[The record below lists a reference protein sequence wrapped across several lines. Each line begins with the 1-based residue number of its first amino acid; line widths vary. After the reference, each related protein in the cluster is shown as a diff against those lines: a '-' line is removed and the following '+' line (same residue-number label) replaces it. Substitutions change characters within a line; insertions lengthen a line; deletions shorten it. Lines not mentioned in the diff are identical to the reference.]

1 MKIDSQ
7 RVNQVFPAAA
17 NCFMAVALVAVLLSS
32 PQSSSAQTA
41 LDTYVAA
48 VDPSSGYSL
57 ASIIA
62 IPGSGFTGYNIDLT
76 SQTWGDPSEVTQSWK
91 PLLDSTQNEWEHKM
105 MIAQPDAAPGIP
117 LSNTAILWIDGG
129 SNPDSFDL
137 GTLAAMGN
145 FAQATNSVI
154 VNLPTVP
161 NQSLQFA
168 GEALPRKEDSA
179 IAKTFKQFLDGGDS
193 EWPLLLPMVKS
204 AVAAMDAT
212 QEYMQDE
219 QGVTIDKFF
228 IFGASKRGW
237 TTWLTAA
244 VEARP
249 GGPDRVSGIAP
260 GVIDFLNIDESMRH
274 HRRVYE
280 TGPVQ
285 APLLNGGFS
294 LAVEEYVVEGV
305 MDQFAPPPGVAIS
318 PRVQELLDIVD
329 PYEYRG
335 RLDLP
340 KYMVNSTGDEFFV
353 PDSSQFYFDDLIGP
367 KYLRYM
373 PNTSH
378 SLNDDAIP
386 AVLNFNAALEL
397 GLPLPEF
404 SWDVSADGTTMTVD
418 VTDNPA
424 NTLEGV
430 KMWKAINPNNRDFRL
445 FTVGAI
451 WNDTDLVDQGGGQ
464 YVANVSMPATGATA
478 FMVELSY
485 LIGGAIP
492 LTFTTEVSVAAVP
505 EPASGV
511 LLMFGVAAT
520 CLLRGGSHR
529 RNTRS

>member
-7 RVNQVFPAAA
+7 RVNQVFPATARILVIA
-17 NCFMAVALVAVLLSS
+17 ALVAVLLSS
-32 PQSSSAQTA
+32 AQASLAQTS

-48 VDPSSGYSL
+48 VDPSYGYTVD
-57 ASIIA
+57 SIVT
-62 IPGSGFTGYNIDLT
+62 GTGFTGYNIDLT
-76 SQTWGDPSEVTQSWK
+76 SQTWRAPSEVTQSWK
-91 PLLDSTQNEWEHKM
+91 PLLDLTQNQWEHKM
-105 MIAQPDAAPGIP
+105 MIAQPDTL

-129 SNPDSFDL
+129 SNPDSFDSS
-137 GTLAAMGN
+137 TLAAMGN
-145 FAQATNSVI
+145 FAQLTNSVI

-168 GEALPRKEDSA
+168 GEAFTRKEDSA

-228 IFGASKRGW
+228 VFGGSKRGW

-244 VEARP
+244 AEARP
-249 GGPDRVSGIAP
+249 GGPNRVSGIAP

-274 HRRVYE
+274 HRRVYA
-280 TGPVQ
+280 TGPVPP
-285 APLLNGGFS
+285 PLLNGGYS
-294 LAVEEYVVEGV
+294 LAVKEYVIEGV
-305 MDQFAPPPGVAIS
+305 MEQLAPPAGVAIT
-318 PRVQELLDIVD
+318 PRVQELLDIID

-340 KYMVNSTGDEFFV
+340 KYIVNSTGDEFFV
-353 PDSSQFYFDDLIGP
+353 PDSSQFYFDDLIGQ

-373 PNTSH
+373 PNTDH
-378 SLNDDAIP
+378 GLNEDAIP
-386 AVLNFNAALEL
+386 AALNFNAALEL

-404 SWDVSADGTTMTVD
+404 SWDVSTDGTTITVD
-418 VTDNPA
+418 VIGNPA
-424 NTLEGV
+424 NTLLEV
-430 KMWKAINPNNRDFRL
+430 KMWEATNPNNRDFRL
-445 FTVGAI
+445 FTTAPLGVV
-451 WNDTDLVDQGGGQ
+451 WNDTVLADQGGGQ

-485 LIGGAIP
+485 LVGGAIP
-492 LTFTTEVSVAAVP
+492 LTFTTEVSVASVP
-505 EPASGV
+505 EPTSEV
-511 LLMFGVAAT
+511 LWLFAVAVA
-520 CLLRGGSHR
+520 CLSRSGSHR